1 MKEKGEKMFF
11 SQYNLILPMKEN
23 PKFPYAIL
31 NSLSGGF
38 DLVPQE
44 DYEKLQALK
53 RGEVIED
60 IEFLNYLQ
68 SRGYLYQ
75 DKEAENQRL
84 QERLPEFNNALNET
98 PPQVLFVPT
107 YTCNLACP
115 YCYENGIKHKK
126 DLVTKDVVDAF
137 FKHLAQKFPGRKPFI
152 TLFGGE
158 ALKNSVKQKEM
169 IDYIVKGA
177 ARGGYAITAV
187 TNGYDL
193 QEYLDILQQAEIKE
207 IQVTVDGPKSIHD
220 LRRPTAGGR
229 GSYDRIMEGLT
240 AAIQRE
246 IPINLRAVVD
256 KTNFKDLVTLAEDFD
271 RRGWLDL
278 PPQRF
283 KTAIGRN
290 YELFECYAMPDHLL
304 GQAEHWA
311 MFIELA
317 EKYPIL
323 KKFHKPE
330 FKGINHLVQTGELYL
345 PSYDTC
351 PACKTEWV
359 YDLYGDIYGCTAS
372 AGQDEYKLGTFYPE
386 YTVKEQE
393 TKEWE
398 ERSVLTIPE
407 CKDCDVSLICG
418 GGCGAIAKDRT
429 GRVQGPDCRPIKE
442 ILTLGLKYYGDDLL
456 KMGF

>member
-1 MKEKGEKMFF
+1 MYF
-11 SQYNLILPMKEN
+11 SKYNLILPMKEN
-23 PKFPYAIL
+23 PKYPYAIL

-44 DYEKLQALK
+44 DHEKLKKLK
-53 RGEVIED
+53 NGGEVD
-60 IEFLNYLQ
+60 DPEFLSYLQ

-75 DKEAENQRL
+75 DKTAEDKRL
-84 QERLPEFNNALNET
+84 EERLPEFNKALRET
-98 PPQVLFVPT
+98 APQVLLAPT
-107 YTCNLACP
+107 YTCNLACL

-126 DLVTKDVVDAF
+126 DLITKEVVDAF
-137 FKHLAQKFPGRKPFI
+137 FEHIGQQYQEQKPFI

-158 ALKNSVKQKEM
+158 ALQASVRQMEM
-169 IDYIVKGA
+169 IDYIVKKA
-177 ARGGYAITAV
+177 ASGGYAISAV

-193 QEYLDILQQAEIKE
+193 KEYLDILQQAKITELQI
-207 IQVTVDGPKSIHD
+207 TLDGPKPIHD
-220 LRRPTAGGR
+220 LRRPTAGGQ
-229 GSYDRIMEGLT
+229 GTYDRIMEGLT
-240 AAIQRE
+240 EAINRE
-246 IPINLRAVVD
+246 IPINLRTVVD
-256 KTNFKDLVTLAEDFD
+256 KNNFESLVSLAEDLD

-290 YELFECYAMPDHLL
+290 YELFECYAKPEHLL

-311 MFIELA
+311 TFMELA

-323 KKFHKPE
+323 KKFHTPE
-330 FKGINHLVQTGELYL
+330 FKGIHHLVQTGELYL

-372 AGQDEYKLGTFYPE
+372 TGQDEFKIGTFYPE
-386 YTVKEQE
+386 YTIKEKE
-393 TKEWE
+393 AKEWE

-442 ILTLGLKYYGDDLL
+442 ILTLGLKYYGDNLL